1 MINAPLTFALIEL
14 GSIYFFSSLP
24 LSLIHESSH
33 AFNCKYGFAFF
44 FFLFFFFIPCLW
56 LFTVMPHVLFKVFVS
71 GGSAW
76 VEYVM
81 AKHFLRSENMI
92 SLHFTVFLQF
102 YLNVFCAPYK
112 SQNQMIP
119 IDCAFPQKEADVFL
133 YYGSFVSVKNL
144 TGVSCCCRSVYI
156 SMLFLIMWC
165 GRKKNII
172 KDLCLFCLQKIT
184 LISTM
189 NWIFQMI
196 QKMQAHHFVVI
207 LVRDIEKQTQTVIDF
222 ICSSTLLLDNHKL
235 LWSSWLRNNV
245 RPCIC

>member
-14 GSIYFFSSLP
+14 GSIFFFRFLFFPLSLP

-33 AFNCKYGFAFF
+33 VFNCKYGFAFF
-44 FFLFFFFIPCLW
+44 SFLFFFFIPCLW
-56 LFTVMPHVLFKVFVS
+56 LSTVIPHVLIKVFVS

-81 AKHFLRSENMI
+81 AKHFLRSENTI

-102 YLNVFCAPYK
+102 YFNVFCAPCK

-119 IDCAFPQKEADVFL
+119 IDCAFPQKEADMFL

-144 TGVSCCCRSVYI
+144 TGVSCCSCSVYI

-165 GRKKNII
+165 GRKK
-172 KDLCLFCLQKIT
+172 T
-184 LISTM
+184 LSRTSVCFAFRRL
-189 NWIFQMI
+189 N
-196 QKMQAHHFVVI
+196 
-207 LVRDIEKQTQTVIDF
+207 
-222 ICSSTLLLDNHKL
+222 
-235 LWSSWLRNNV
+235 
-245 RPCIC
+245 